1 MCRWEFA
8 THMKELR
15 KNVNFSLRSI
25 DIRCARTSLEALK
38 AARLQGF
45 RAKHLQA
52 AQGRKL
58 AGSSMDGWVDTYY
71 DMDYKRRNLDR
82 MLRRCALRA
91 QVCAENV
98 PCSYWPPFRGP
109 SRI

>member
-1 MCRWEFA
+1 
-8 THMKELR
+8 
-15 KNVNFSLRSI
+15 
-25 DIRCARTSLEALK
+25 
-38 AARLQGF
+38 
-45 RAKHLQA
+45 
-52 AQGRKL
+52 
-58 AGSSMDGWVDTYY
+58 MDGWVDTYY

-91 QVCAENV
+91 QVCAEDV